1 MSISSS
7 SHLTPDDVAR
17 HSFGTARRGF
27 DSNEVRA
34 YLESLAVSLRGVA
47 ERERQLLD
55 ELADAEHR
63 AAHPVLD
70 EATLTAALGTETARV
85 LHSAHEVAAEMVAKA
100 EAEADRLLTEAREEI
115 QQSRTRTEARLAEQ
129 SAAIEATANELRV
142 RTEQYAA
149 TTQDQA
155 QREADALLEQARE
168 QCRAMV
174 DEAQGLRARV
184 LADLSKRRKVLHAQ
198 IEQLRAGREQLA
210 ETVHDVRRSV
220 DAIASDL
227 FAAEDNARL
236 AAEAAGRVALDR
248 VEPDTPEELATQ
260 LLADEQ
266 EAAEA
271 VSIDIPLD
279 APSRPDQVAERSTE
293 VGTTVGMALGEA
305 PSGSPGDEP
314 ASAVAPP
321 EEVDA
326 LFAKLRAARLDAD
339 DPEPVPDSD
348 LTVPP
353 VSPASGAKDPEPVG
367 PPKGATI
374 KGATPAG
381 AAAAKGGSQGAGKRS
396 SAKGTGARGPEPARD
411 AAPATAPAAGDAQG
425 GAGAPPDAVVADTD
439 DVEDDED
446 GPPEERSPLAIRRD
460 ELIGP
465 IVTTL
470 ARRLKRTLQDSQNE
484 LLDSLRS
491 QGSAWSIDLL
501 PDEIEHVDAVST
513 AAVPAL
519 EQAAAAGVSFTGVK
533 GATGPKTD
541 LLLGIAH
548 DLAEAVVGPLRRR
561 LSEGDGLEGAEES
574 VVAEHVGSAFREW
587 KGERVERLA
596 GDHVVAAFS
605 AATIAAAVAG
615 SSPLE
620 WVAVSDSGD
629 APCPDCED
637 NGLNGSLAP
646 GEEFPTGHR
655 HPPAHPGCRCLLA
668 LSAT

>member
-1 MSISSS
+1 MPEERLLSISSS

-17 HSFGTARRGF
+17 HSFGTVRRGF
-27 DSNEVRA
+27 DPNEVRA
-34 YLESLAVSLRGVA
+34 YLESLAVSLRGVG

-55 ELADAEHR
+55 ELSEAEHR

-85 LHSAHEVAAEMVAKA
+85 LHSAHEVATEMVAKS
-100 EAEADRLLTEAREEI
+100 EAEANRLLTEAREEI
-115 QQSRTRTEARLAEQ
+115 QQSRSHTEARLAEQ
-129 SAAIEATANELRV
+129 SAAIEAAASELRE
-142 RTEQYAA
+142 RTEHQAAA
-149 TTQDQA
+149 TMDDA
-155 QREADALLEQARE
+155 KREADLLLEQTRE

-198 IEQLRAGREQLA
+198 IEQLRAGRERLA
-210 ETVHDVRRSV
+210 ETVHDVRHSV

-236 AAEAAGRVALDR
+236 AAEAAGRAALDH
-248 VEPDTPEELATQ
+248 VETGTPEELAAQ

-266 EAAEA
+266 EAAVAAEA
-271 VSIDIPLD
+271 GSVDVQPGE
-279 APSRPDQVAERSTE
+279 PDPPEGAETTE
-293 VGTTVGMALGEA
+293 VVEVAAEDGGVPE
-305 PSGSPGDEP
+305 
-314 ASAVAPP
+314 ASAGLEDGPLALEGGTAPG
-321 EEVDA
+321 EVDA
-326 LFAKLRAARLDAD
+326 LFAKLRAAREGEPEPEPEPEPK
-339 DPEPVPDSD
+339 PEPVPESE
-348 LTVPP
+348 VVIPP
-353 VSPASGAKDPEPVG
+353 
-367 PPKGATI
+367 
-374 KGATPAG
+374 
-381 AAAAKGGSQGAGKRS
+381 AAA
-396 SAKGTGARGPEPARD
+396 T
-411 AAPATAPAAGDAQG
+411 TA
-425 GAGAPPDAVVADTD
+425 
-439 DVEDDED
+439 D
-446 GPPEERSPLAIRRD
+446 GPPEQVDAPEAAADQGGSDGMDGASDEEGDGPPDERSPQAVRRD
-460 ELIGP
+460 ELIDP

-470 ARRLKRTLQDSQNE
+470 SRRLKRTLQDSQNE

-491 QGSAWSIDLL
+491 NGSRWSADLL
-501 PDEIEHVDAVST
+501 PDETEHFDSVST
-513 AAVPAL
+513 AAIPAL
-519 EQAAAAGVSFTGVK
+519 EQSAAAGVSFSGLR

-541 LLLGIAH
+541 VLLGIAH
-548 DLAEAVVGPLRRR
+548 ELAEAVVGPLRRR
-561 LSEGDGLEGAEES
+561 LAAGDGLEGAEES

-605 AATIAAAVAG
+605 AGTIAAALGAG
-615 SSPLE
+615 SVPLE

-637 NGLNGSLAP
+637 NGLNGSQAP